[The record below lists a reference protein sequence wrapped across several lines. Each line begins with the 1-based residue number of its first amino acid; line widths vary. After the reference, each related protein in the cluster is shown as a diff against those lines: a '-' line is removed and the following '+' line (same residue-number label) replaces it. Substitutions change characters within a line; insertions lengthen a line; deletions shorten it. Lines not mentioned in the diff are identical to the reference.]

1 MKAGHAS
8 RYLAGR
14 AILLCMT
21 NLSKEISARY
31 GFSELDIQPLE
42 DGNQKQFDIRY
53 RQDGQYKRA
62 VLRSYFE
69 WVDRKDVAAETV
81 WLSALAADTDLLV
94 PYPIPAID
102 GTFIQDIDLG
112 SDPRSNIAVLQ
123 AWLPGE
129 ELAENVT
136 CERMKEVGRV
146 LACLHNHS
154 ASAMDWDSIS
164 SRRQGFEVWVDDWTD
179 ANDVAADA
187 ESVLETAARVVSSMM
202 QSISRES
209 DPCGFIHCDPHPWNI
224 LVDGDQLAIIDF
236 SDCGWAP
243 YAYDIASAL
252 VYYRFPWSWD
262 EDPGFDYQA
271 LEAALLVGYASER
284 PIPENLEQALPICF
298 AARLMV
304 LVQWILDVLEDVD
317 ATSFTRKSV
326 TNSID
331 HLRQFCKDNTDRQSW
346 KSCRQ

>member
-1 MKAGHAS
+1 
-8 RYLAGR
+8 
-14 AILLCMT
+14 MT

-31 GFSELDIQPLE
+31 GFSKLDIQPLE
-42 DGNQKQFDIRY
+42 DGNQKLFDIRY

-112 SDPRSNIAVLQ
+112 PESSSNVAVLQ
-123 AWLPGE
+123 VWLPGE

-136 CERMKEVGRV
+136 PERIKEVGRI

-154 ASAMDWDSIS
+154 ASAMDWDCVS
-164 SRRQGFEVWVDDWTD
+164 SRRQGFEVWVDDWSE

-187 ESVLETAARVVSSMM
+187 EPVLETAARVVSSMM
-202 QSISRES
+202 QSISKES
-209 DPCGFIHCDPHPWNI
+209 YLCGFIHCDPHPWNI

-236 SDCGWAP
+236 SDCGWGP

-252 VYYRFPWSWD
+252 VYYKFPWVWD
-262 EDPGFDYQA
+262 EEPCFDYQE

-284 PIPENLEQALPICF
+284 PIPENLGQALPICF
-298 AARLMV
+298 AARLLV
-304 LVQWILDVLEDVD
+304 LVQWILDVLDDVD
-317 ATSFTRKSV
+317 ATSFTRKSIA
-326 TNSID
+326 NSIV
-331 HLRQFCKDNTDRQSW
+331 HLRQFCRDNAEHQP
-346 KSCRQ
+346 